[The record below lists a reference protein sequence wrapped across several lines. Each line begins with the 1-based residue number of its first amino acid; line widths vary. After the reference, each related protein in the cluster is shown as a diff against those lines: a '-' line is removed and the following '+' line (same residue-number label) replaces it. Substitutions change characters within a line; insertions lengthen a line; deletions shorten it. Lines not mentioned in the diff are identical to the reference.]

1 MTILYSEW
9 MGEPSL
15 LFCSLFLILAGL
27 LIGLYGFIVGYASD
41 HGKVAADAFPCVVVA
56 IVFSII
62 AILALSG
69 VGPGA
74 KTVYYATIDDSSL
87 SEVLEEYNIIEQKGS
102 LFILE
107 EKSD

>member
-15 LFCSLFLILAGL
+15 FFCSLFLILAGL
-27 LIGLYGFIVGYASD
+27 LIGLYGFIVGYVSD

-56 IVFSII
+56 IVFSIM
-62 AILALSG
+62 AMLALSG